1 MQQGG
6 RRFGGR
12 IPLHL
17 LQFRVSLRPFDTRHG
32 KSFIPKPKP
41 SINKTASLD
50 KNLFKLLQNRDKN
63 LCFSA
68 KNWGYS
74 RLIYDKDVQ
83 LQANEAVQMNE
94 KMFPYCCFNSSHT
107 IRFYGNNCDNLQ
119 FRYLD
124 SICKFSNYFL
134 EGSCDHH
141 GIKSEAQMCTVHGL
155 NCVLQRTFLM
165 PCSGTKPLETCLID
179 KFSCL

>member
-1 MQQGG
+1 MKAHN
-6 RRFGGR
+6 
-12 IPLHL
+12 LKYK
-17 LQFRVSLRPFDTRHG
+17 VSYPC
-32 KSFIPKPKP
+32 SFIDKEDSDREKVLVAVECHEKLHG
-41 SINKTASLD
+41 SI
-50 KNLFKLLQNRDKN
+50 
-63 LCFSA
+63 
-68 KNWGYS
+68 
-74 RLIYDKDVQ
+74 LIYDKEVQ
-83 LQANEAVQMNE
+83 LQPNEAVQMNE

-107 IRFYGNNCDNLQ
+107 ISFYGNNCDNLQ

-134 EGSCDHH
+134 EGSCDRH

-165 PCSGTKPLETCLID
+165 PCRGTKPLETCLID